1 VSSIVRLRFDAPRHT
16 RATGKNRPLTTFSGL
31 GLAAPILQALD
42 TSQGHTHRSCR
53 RRSPVHRPDRNRQD
67 RSMVRAG
74 PRGIAISLCHADE
87 RGQLRAIDRLIRRSI
102 PAEDRQIQ
110 RVACPMTPWPIPSRT
125 GATTAAAGAPMA
137 GGDNKN
143 LQVERGVGLH
153 TLPGLAR
160 GPGFGSHRPAAGPR
174 RHSPQRADRNQDR
187 VSTRIPSTPEGE
199 QVQLSGSG
207 LTAPPRRGDTDGAS
221 QVQGRSAR

>member
-31 GLAAPILQALD
+31 GLAAPILQALEREGYEAPTLIQAKAIPIVLAD
-42 TSQGHTHRSCR
+42 G
-53 RRSPVHRPDRNRQD
+53 DLL
-67 RSMVRAG
+67 
-74 PRGIAISLCHADE
+74 GIAQTGTGKTAAWSVPALGASPSRSAMRMSVVNC
-87 RGQLRAIDRLIRRSI
+87 GRSI
-102 PAEDRQIQ
+102 ASSGGRSQPRTGAIQ

-125 GATTAAAGAPMA
+125 SATTAAAGAPMA
-137 GGDNKN
+137 GGDNKS

-174 RHSPQRADRNQDR
+174 RHSPQRGQTGIR
-187 VSTRIPSTPEGE
+187 TG
-199 QVQLSGSG
+199 
-207 LTAPPRRGDTDGAS
+207 
-221 QVQGRSAR
+221 